1 MSASI
6 IKSFL
11 VRIWGPRNNPVG
23 AGWLVAGGHIL
34 TCAHLIP
41 DKGQAISLDFPL
53 LGRQR
58 YSAAVV
64 KLFEV
69 KEDAAVDD
77 IEDIAILK
85 PMPDGALPDGAEPAP
100 VWDRHVELYDRA
112 VLACGF
118 PEGMDHGDW
127 VDGALKGFTAKGWVQ
142 LDHAMTSRCVS
153 KGFSGTVVWDKQSA
167 SVIGMIVGIHTRGQ
181 QTSAYMI
188 PITTLAK
195 AWPSLRSPKQ
205 KTDDEKPLLGSLVPK
220 LCNRINQDY
229 HFKTFCRTQYERC
242 PRQPQTYVVH
252 GKEGECHASLVARL
266 RDTRVRKLINSN
278 LKATVA
284 PFQIDLPLPFEGDF
298 ESRRDILTDRLAEA
312 FGGFS
317 SGPGFM
323 VSDLVNL
330 PGVRRYPLIMFTHD
344 IDAAKWDRHYEHLIQ
359 WYVNDFWAM
368 PECRE
373 DIPQFLVF
381 LKIIYP
387 SYETIGLLGKML
399 RAAFPSGK
407 KIAQSL
413 ETSLSSAKDAR
424 RCLMIPELLEVE
436 RTHVNQ
442 WFIEYNIPMN
452 EQDRIRCLNDLF
464 AGKQTLPMAKVEA
477 ALEAIVQKN
486 ARL

>member
-1 MSASI
+1 
-6 IKSFL
+6 
-11 VRIWGPRNNPVG
+11 
-23 AGWLVAGGHIL
+23 
-34 TCAHLIP
+34 
-41 DKGQAISLDFPL
+41 
-53 LGRQR
+53 
-58 YSAAVV
+58 
-64 KLFEV
+64 
-69 KEDAAVDD
+69 
-77 IEDIAILK
+77 
-85 PMPDGALPDGAEPAP
+85 
-100 VWDRHVELYDRA
+100 
-112 VLACGF
+112 
-118 PEGMDHGDW
+118 
-127 VDGALKGFTAKGWVQ
+127 
-142 LDHAMTSRCVS
+142 
-153 KGFSGTVVWDKQSA
+153 
-167 SVIGMIVGIHTRGQ
+167 
-181 QTSAYMI
+181 
-188 PITTLAK
+188 
-195 AWPSLRSPKQ
+195 
-205 KTDDEKPLLGSLVPK
+205 
-220 LCNRINQDY
+220 
-229 HFKTFCRTQYERC
+229 
-242 PRQPQTYVVH
+242 
-252 GKEGECHASLVARL
+252 
-266 RDTRVRKLINSN
+266 
-278 LKATVA
+278 
-284 PFQIDLPLPFEGDF
+284 
-298 ESRRDILTDRLAEA
+298 
-312 FGGFS
+312 
-317 SGPGFM
+317 M